1 MMPYEITKFLSVAFS
16 QNYSSSDSWKMIS
29 NDFTTA
35 VYGLVPEYNE
45 YYKRANDARNK
56 SELQLRGAAVA
67 EKELAVAEGLKKEW
81 LGFVDRFAAVEQ
93 MFDDKYRTKIAIFQ
107 NEVQDLE
114 FRDNFLA
121 DYSAYSYLYS
131 AYNSLVMLE
140 SLIDNYKNQCLKF
153 KDQAQ
158 PM

>member
-1 MMPYEITKFLSVAFS
+1 MMPYEISKFLSIAFN

-29 NDFTTA
+29 NEFTTA
-35 VYGLVPEYNE
+35 VYDLVPKYNE
-45 YYKRANDARNK
+45 FSRKANFTRNK

-67 EKELAVAEGLKKEW
+67 EKELAIAEELKKEW
-81 LGFVDRFAAVEQ
+81 LVFVDRFAAVEQ
-93 MFDDKYRTKIAIFQ
+93 MFDEKYRTKIAAFQ

-158 PM
+158 PI